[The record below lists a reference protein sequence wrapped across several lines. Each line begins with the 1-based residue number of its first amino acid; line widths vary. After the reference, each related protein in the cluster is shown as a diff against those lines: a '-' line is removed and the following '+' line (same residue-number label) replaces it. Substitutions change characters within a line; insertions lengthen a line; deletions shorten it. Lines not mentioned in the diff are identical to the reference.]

1 MLAMEWRLTILGVL
15 VLPVFIYVA
24 RQVGG
29 VLREIARDQMKYNAQ
44 MNSMMNETLNIS
56 GALLVKLFGRAKQ
69 EVDRFDDRAGKVRDI
84 GIHRA
89 VLGARFFV
97 VISLI
102 SAFGIALVY
111 WIGGHLVIDGVWK
124 IGTIVAFGSYLTQ
137 LYGPLQALVNSP
149 VDFATSVVSFERVF
163 EVIDL
168 PIEIDEKPDALALQ
182 SVKGQIDFQDVS
194 FFYGK
199 AEEDILSNVVRYEDD
214 EYTAFSDIDKSKQ
227 AANGNGTA
235 SAYSQ
240 ARENALEHISFTIQ
254 PGQLAALVGPSGA
267 GKTTLTY
274 LIPRLYDPSDGKILI
289 DGHDLRDVTLDSLA
303 AQIGMVTQ
311 ETYLFHDTIR
321 MNLLYARSDA
331 TPEEIEAAA
340 KAANIHDFISGLSNG
355 YDTVVGERGY
365 RLSGGEKQRIALAR
379 VILKNPRILVLDEA
393 TSSLDSQSEAL
404 IQDALKTVMKGR
416 TSIVIAHRLSTILSA
431 DVIFVVDRGQIVERG
446 THAQLLAQGGL
457 YANLY
462 ETQFGGQR
470 EAV

>member
-1 MLAMEWRLTILGVL
+1 MWHGGGGWWNYIYDEGNRPKVTGDLLRRVLHYGRPYRMRIALLLATILVTTILGLLTPQIFRDLIDYTLPNGDVERLNVLALALVAIPIITGAIRVYQRHLNSEIGEGVIYDLRVALYAHLQRMSLRFFTSTKTGELMSRLNSDVVDAQRAISGTIVDIITNIVTVVLTLAVMLAMEWRLTILGVL

-163 EVIDL
+163 EV
-168 PIEIDEKPDALALQ
+168 
-182 SVKGQIDFQDVS
+182 
-194 FFYGK
+194 
-199 AEEDILSNVVRYEDD
+199 
-214 EYTAFSDIDKSKQ
+214 
-227 AANGNGTA
+227 
-235 SAYSQ
+235 
-240 ARENALEHISFTIQ
+240 
-254 PGQLAALVGPSGA
+254 
-267 GKTTLTY
+267 
-274 LIPRLYDPSDGKILI
+274 
-289 DGHDLRDVTLDSLA
+289 
-303 AQIGMVTQ
+303 
-311 ETYLFHDTIR
+311 
-321 MNLLYARSDA
+321 
-331 TPEEIEAAA
+331 
-340 KAANIHDFISGLSNG
+340 
-355 YDTVVGERGY
+355 
-365 RLSGGEKQRIALAR
+365 
-379 VILKNPRILVLDEA
+379 
-393 TSSLDSQSEAL
+393 
-404 IQDALKTVMKGR
+404 
-416 TSIVIAHRLSTILSA
+416 
-431 DVIFVVDRGQIVERG
+431 
-446 THAQLLAQGGL
+446 
-457 YANLY
+457 
-462 ETQFGGQR
+462 
-470 EAV
+470 